1 MKLTKKMLPEP
12 TAPHPFPSPRA
23 GDARREPDV
32 QTIFPLK
39 AKPQQ
44 VKDHEE
50 RKR

>member
-1 MKLTKKMLPEP
+1 MKRILPEP
-12 TAPHPFPSPRA
+12 KPHPYPSLRG
-23 GDARREPDV
+23 GDARREKDA
-32 QTIFPLK
+32 QTIFPFK

>member
-1 MKLTKKMLPEP
+1 MKRILPEP
-12 TAPHPFPSPRA
+12 RPPKEGERK
-23 GDARREPDV
+23 EKDV

>member
-1 MKLTKKMLPEP
+1 MRKILPEP
-12 TAPHPFPSPRA
+12 KSPK
-23 GDARREPDV
+23 GDARREKDV